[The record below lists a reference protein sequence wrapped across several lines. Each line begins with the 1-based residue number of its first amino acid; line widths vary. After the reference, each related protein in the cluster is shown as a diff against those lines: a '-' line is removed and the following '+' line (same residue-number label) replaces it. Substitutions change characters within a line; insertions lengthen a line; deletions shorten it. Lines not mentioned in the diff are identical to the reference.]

1 MHVAMIGVFLF
12 ALKPPATE
20 SGTIG
25 IVGAGIST
33 CACILWSVLV
43 LPKPQPI
50 AKFQA
55 NVLVGLAFAELV
67 MLLGTFMG
75 GDPTSTWKY
84 AATAWALIF
93 VFILPRVLTVP

>member
-1 MHVAMIGVFLF
+1 MHVAMIGVLLF
-12 ALKPPATE
+12 ALKPPASG

-25 IVGAGIST
+25 VVGAGLSAA
-33 CACILWSVLV
+33 ACILWSVFV

-67 MLLGTFMG
+67 MLLGAFLS
-75 GDPTSTWKY
+75 GDPAGLWKY
-84 AATAWALIF
+84 AAMAWALIF
-93 VFILPRVLTVP
+93 VFILPRVITVP